1 MTMNGINLLWQE
13 FKNFALKGNVI
24 DLAVAVVIGGA
35 FNKVIT
41 ALVENVLMPLL
52 SYISPS
58 GAEYRSWHLGRVKI
72 GAFLSE
78 TLNFL
83 IIALALFFVMVKL
96 FGAQEGGGAR
106 PGRIDDQGM
115 SVLPLQYPQPRP
127 EVCPLHGGP
136 APGLMSG
143 DRPRWSALA
152 EHQGRPCQRLWA
164 KPRRPSHISCWDADQ
179 A

>member
-96 FGAQEGGGAR
+96 FGALKKVAGLDPGESTTRECPFCLSNIPSRAR
-106 PGRIDDQGM
+106 KCAHCTAD
-115 SVLPLQYPQPRP
+115 LPPD
-127 EVCPLHGGP
+127 
-136 APGLMSG
+136 S
-143 DRPRWSALA
+143 
-152 EHQGRPCQRLWA
+152 
-164 KPRRPSHISCWDADQ
+164 
-179 A
+179 